1 MSEDS
6 FPFSSNAIECND
18 IDIYEKYFNPMT
30 NYFSIEE
37 SIKSSLFE
45 PSPNLKSNE
54 STKGKSNR
62 KNKTIR
68 RSGKKKKSDENL
80 LNKKRR
86 KKHGIYD
93 KDNIKRKIQVF
104 YLNFL
109 VDFINLIIRTLFIK
123 QNGFNTDFK
132 NKEINDKYQFKQLKY
147 DLKKDITNKL
157 FNELKS
163 KNLKEI
169 FIENT
174 SDRFIYY
181 KNDTVYENVMK
192 INNKIEKILD
202 EKYLKFFP
210 IFYQKFNFFN
220 LNKYDLNID
229 ISLENIKRFKFFK
242 TKALKNITEPE
253 NQNKYIKRLE
263 ESIQANFMEK
273 NSPTFVVHK

>member
-1 MSEDS
+1 M
-6 FPFSSNAIECND
+6 
-18 IDIYEKYFNPMT
+18 
-30 NYFSIEE
+30 
-37 SIKSSLFE
+37 
-45 PSPNLKSNE
+45 
-54 STKGKSNR
+54 
-62 KNKTIR
+62 
-68 RSGKKKKSDENL
+68 
-80 LNKKRR
+80 
-86 KKHGIYD
+86 
-93 KDNIKRKIQVF
+93 
-104 YLNFL
+104 
-109 VDFINLIIRTLFIK
+109 
-123 QNGFNTDFK
+123 
-132 NKEINDKYQFKQLKY
+132 
-147 DLKKDITNKL
+147 

-210 IFYQKFNFFN
+210 IFYQKYNFFN